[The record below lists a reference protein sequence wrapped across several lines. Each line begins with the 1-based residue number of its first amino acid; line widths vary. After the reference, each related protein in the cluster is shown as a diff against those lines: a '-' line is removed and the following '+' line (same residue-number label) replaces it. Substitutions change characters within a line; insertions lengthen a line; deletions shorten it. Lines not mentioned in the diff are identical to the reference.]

1 MTSRLPPDRMDDRR
15 RRNGESAKRS
25 RQKRKVALQD
35 VEGNY
40 CKLITGQAALS
51 EENAKL
57 KELLTTLTAGPEEQS
72 PEDGDARA
80 KRVKASGPRVVL
92 MAKSVESED
101 THHRASQQ
109 PERTHPRAM
118 TTTVLLTICLQ
129 AAASIPSISPT
140 TWSGCTRTTSLPPS
154 RQAQT
159 PSLAPSMMMPC
170 HSRSEIDPG
179 G

>member
-92 MAKSVESED
+92 MAKSVESAAGAHSSTSHD
-101 THHRASQQ
+101 HHCATHDLPSSGGL
-109 PERTHPRAM
+109 HPLDLSDDLEWLHQNDFTA
-118 TTTVLLTICLQ
+118 TLETG
-129 AAASIPSISPT
+129 PN
-140 TWSGCTRTTSLPPS
+140 
-154 RQAQT
+154 
-159 PSLAPSMMMPC
+159 SLACSKHDDAMPLP
-170 HSRSEIDPG
+170 E
-179 G
+179 